1 MASKRF
7 MVTGAFS
14 YSGRYIT
21 RRLLDQG
28 HQVSTLTGHPDRPN
42 PFGDQVKALPFNF
55 DHPDELA
62 DSLKGADALINTY
75 WVRYDYGGTTYRQA
89 VANTKT
95 LFDAA
100 KRAGVKRVVH
110 VSIANPSLDSKLP
123 YYHGKAELEQHLI
136 QSSLSYAILRPTV
149 LFGGAT
155 AAEDVLINNIAW
167 LLRRLP
173 VFGLP
178 GDGSYGIQP
187 IHVDDQAALA
197 VRLAGEKENT
207 IVDAVG
213 PETFTFRELVELV
226 KKAVGSRAL
235 ILPFPPS
242 LALLAAR
249 AISPF
254 LGDVMLTREEV
265 IGLMDNLLVSSQ
277 PPTGTTKLSEWLA
290 QNAHLMGARYSSE
303 VGRHFK

>member
-1 MASKRF
+1 MPSLFA
-7 MVTGAFS
+7 VTGAFS

-28 HQVSTLTGHPDRPN
+28 HKVITLTGHPDRPN
-42 PFGDQVKALPFNF
+42 PFGDKVKVYSFNF
-55 DHPDELA
+55 DRPDELA
-62 DSLKGADALINTY
+62 KSLEGASAVINTY
-75 WVRYDYGGTTYRQA
+75 WVRYDYGGTTYKQA

-100 KRAGVKRVVH
+100 KKAGVKRAVH
-110 VSIANPSLDSKLP
+110 VSIANPSIDSPLP
-123 YYHGKAELEQHLI
+123 YYHGKAELEAYLTA
-136 QSSLSYAILRPTV
+136 SGLSYAILRPTV

-155 AAEDVLINNIAW
+155 PAEDVLINNIAW

-197 VRLAGEKENT
+197 VKYATGKDNV

-226 KKAVGSRAL
+226 KKGVGSRAL
-235 ILPFPPS
+235 VMPFPPS

-265 IGLMDNLLVSSQ
+265 IGLMDNLLVSKQ
-277 PPTGTTKLSEWLA
+277 APTGTVRLSEWLA
-290 QNAHLMGARYSSE
+290 ENAPLMGSRYASE